1 MGVEFD
7 QTVYP
12 DIDVLRYII
21 VYMKLYIYMHIHI
34 YIHIY
39 YIRVCIKDSIRR
51 LELMSFFFPN

>member
-21 VYMKLYIYMHIHI
+21 VYMKLYIYIYAYTYI
-34 YIHIY
+34 YIYTSIIY
-39 YIRVCIKDSIRR
+39 VYVSKIV
-51 LELMSFFFPN
+51 LED